1 MKYRARR
8 RLTSFEVFLSTD
20 GGRRRADIVDVTDR
34 GARMRLDI
42 GDLEPDSE
50 VTVDI
55 RGRSYPARV
64 VWCCKGEVGVA
75 FEGLLPLDTFG
86 AVNRSMRRAAP
97 IRKKRFLMP

>member
-20 GGRRRADIVDVTDR
+20 DSRRRADILDVTER
-34 GARMRLDI
+34 GARIRLDI
-42 GDLEPDSE
+42 RNLEPDTE
-50 VTVDI
+50 VAVDI

-64 VWCCKGEVGVA
+64 VWCKEGEAGIAFKGI
-75 FEGLLPLDTFG
+75 LPLDTFG

-97 IRKKRFLMP
+97 PKKKRFLMQ